1 MDDPG
6 QATSPTRVL
15 IAGAGVAG
23 LEAAFALHE
32 LAGDHVTVTVLAPAG
47 EFAYR
52 PMSVGEP
59 FDAGTASRYPVADL
73 LAQAGAHHVRDALA
87 AVDTARRTVRTEAGS
102 ELSYDALIVCPGAG
116 LVAPYEHV
124 VSFDDGRADELLHGL
139 VQDLEGGY
147 VGRLAIVVPAPMAWP
162 LPAYEL
168 ALMAAARAAESAPPD
183 AVAGAATVTLLT
195 PESAPLQAFGTRAS
209 EQAAAL
215 LAQQGIEFIGSA
227 YCEVPRARTV
237 VVHPGG
243 RTIEADRIVALPA
256 LHGPGIEGLPQ
267 DGDGFLPIDDH
278 GRVRGVDGVWA
289 AGDATDHPVK
299 FGGVAAQLADLI
311 AASIA
316 AGSGAAGTD
325 LAVPPFAPELEGVLL
340 TGGRP
345 LRIHGRTPGSPDDDS
360 GLTELPRTEDLPA
373 KIAARYLAPHL

>member
-6 QATSPTRVL
+6 HAASPTRVL

-23 LEAAFALHE
+23 LEAAFALRE
-32 LAGDHVTVTVLAPAG
+32 LAGDRVTVTVLAPAG
-47 EFAYR
+47 EFVYR

-59 FDAGTASRYPVADL
+59 FDASTARRYSVADL
-73 LAQAGAHHVRDALA
+73 LDRAGARHVRDALA
-87 AVDTARRTVRTEAGS
+87 GVDAARRTVRTAAGP
-102 ELSYDALIVCPGAG
+102 ELSYDALILSPGAV

-168 ALMAAARAAESAPPD
+168 ALMAAARAAETAPPG
-183 AVAGAATVTLLT
+183 AVAGPATVTLLT
-195 PESAPLQAFGTRAS
+195 PESAPLQAFGTRAG
-209 EQAAAL
+209 EQVAAL
-215 LAQQGIEFIGSA
+215 LAERGVDFIGSA
-227 YCEVPRARTV
+227 YCEVPRARTI

-256 LHGPGIEGLPQ
+256 LRGPGIDGLPQ
-267 DGDGFLPIDDH
+267 DGDGFLPIDEH

-299 FGGVAAQLADLI
+299 FGGVAAQLADAI

-316 AGSGAAGTD
+316 AAA
-325 LAVPPFAPELEGVLL
+325 APAPAPA
-340 TGGRP
+340 TRP
-345 LRIHGRTPGSPDDDS
+345 RRSRRCSPS
-360 GLTELPRTEDLPA
+360 SRA
-373 KIAARYLAPHL
+373 SC